1 MLKPEPVNSEGD
13 VGRARDEGF
22 GRRLKEAMARRGV
35 QAVQLATALKVAA
48 QTVSR
53 WRRGECPD
61 DLRIAQLAGYL
72 RIAEDWLRTGAGEI
86 ESRIHLEAPSSPVGA
101 RSPRRATLEAVVARL
116 EFLHA
121 QFESYRRL
129 GRAPSPEVLGEWMRL
144 TADAE
149 DALRPRPP
157 MNGGGPPSPPAGPR
171 AP

>member
-1 MLKPEPVNSEGD
+1 MQ
-13 VGRARDEGF
+13 GRAVRMDEGF
-22 GRRLKEAMARRGV
+22 GKRLKEAMTRRNVRPG
-35 QAVQLATALKVAA
+35 QLATALGVLP

-61 DLRIAQLAGYL
+61 DLRLPEIAAYL
-72 RIAEDWLRTGAGEI
+72 SVAVGWLKRGAGES
-86 ESRIHLEAPSSPVGA
+86 EPTAHSEAPSSPVGA

-116 EFLHA
+116 EFLHR

-129 GRAPSPEVLGEWMRL
+129 GAAPSAQVLEEWMRL

-157 MNGGGPPSPPAGPR
+157 LNGDRPPPAS
-171 AP
+171 